1 VLPSVKESVEKKENL
16 LVHFSLIVFSVIITA
31 FKSTPKLY
39 ILTAS
44 KLILFLLQQQQQQHV
59 DDKKIYIK
67 QKKKVLRIIP
77 FFCLHAPSI
86 FYIFLTHRP
95 THQVLTKRTIFLS
108 KNINILT
115 LMK

>member
-1 VLPSVKESVEKKENL
+1 MLPSVKESVEKKKNL

-44 KLILFLLQQQQQQHV
+44 KLILFLLQQQQHV
-59 DDKKIYIK
+59 DDKKIY
-67 QKKKVLRIIP
+67 KKTEEESPAYYTL
-77 FFCLHAPSI
+77 FCLHAPSI

-108 KNINILT
+108 KNINIFK

>member
-1 VLPSVKESVEKKENL
+1 MYKKALEEFL
-16 LVHFSLIVFSVIITA
+16 LVHFSLIVFSVVTA

-44 KLILFLLQQQQQQHV
+44 KLILFLLQQQQQHV

-108 KNINILT
+108 KNINILR